1 MPRAK
6 TYGHATA
13 LLSGGTERRV
23 KGDAVEMVR
32 LSKEKLS
39 QRRIAE
45 RLGLSKRAS
54 SCSASRTAG
63 MARSVHGRCPDLLRQ
78 CAAVEAGRRT

>member
-1 MPRAK
+1 
-6 TYGHATA
+6 
-13 LLSGGTERRV
+13 
-23 KGDAVEMVR
+23 MVR